1 MFLCLLNPN
10 LSSFFRFEASVP
22 IYISFYHENVN
33 FFKTFFPCEICFLA
47 LNMNITL
54 DLHILHRY
62 QDKIGLYQD
71 RENYNFRNF
80 IKKFQQKKQI
90 TDKN

>member
-1 MFLCLLNPN
+1 
-10 LSSFFRFEASVP
+10 
-22 IYISFYHENVN
+22 
-33 FFKTFFPCEICFLA
+33 
-47 LNMNITL
+47 MNITL

-62 QDKIGLYQD
+62 QDKIGSYQD